1 MALPLTRGGTSVL
14 SVEEMYRA
22 ERLVVEQGVS
32 SLQLMENACH
42 AVVSQVIRRWSP
54 RPILVICGPGN
65 NGGDGLGVAIFLRK
79 LRWPIQVALLGPKKQ
94 YKDDARTMVERW
106 GQSFVPFETDQ
117 LEKTTL
123 VVDALFGA
131 GLNRPVRGRAR
142 SMLEGAVERELEI
155 LSIDM
160 PSGIDG
166 NTGQVIGFAVAAS
179 VTVTFF
185 RPKVG
190 HMLLPG
196 RELSGELVVSDI
208 GIPKDVIATINPKQC
223 VNGPDL
229 WLKKWP
235 QLSSDTHKYQRGHA
249 LVLGGNANS
258 TGAGRLSAEAALR
271 VGAGLVS
278 VGAPQ
283 DALAVYGAQLTA
295 VMICVLEDATD
306 LQRLL
311 HDKQFNAVLVG
322 PGTGVNDQ
330 TKENVLMLLSKKKA
344 CVLDADALTCFSDS
358 PDILFKQIQG
368 NCVITPHDGE
378 YKRLFRFKGDRLVRA
393 RSAAKLSGSVVLLKG
408 GDCVVAAPD
417 GRAAFLTNAT
427 PNLATAGSGDVL
439 AGLVLGL
446 LAQACEPYIAAC
458 MASWIHGEIGRRI
471 GSGLVSED
479 LHHEIPE
486 ILGELRF
493 LRSLLGN

>member
-1 MALPLTRGGTSVL
+1 M
-14 SVEEMYRA
+14 
-22 ERLVVEQGVS
+22 
-32 SLQLMENACH
+32 
-42 AVVSQVIRRWSP
+42 
-54 RPILVICGPGN
+54 
-65 NGGDGLGVAIFLRK
+65 
-79 LRWPIQVALLGPKKQ
+79 
-94 YKDDARTMVERW
+94 
-106 GQSFVPFETDQ
+106 
-117 LEKTTL
+117 
-123 VVDALFGA
+123 
-131 GLNRPVRGRAR
+131 
-142 SMLEGAVERELEI
+142 
-155 LSIDM
+155 
-160 PSGIDG
+160 
-166 NTGQVIGFAVAAS
+166 
-179 VTVTFF
+179 
-185 RPKVG
+185 
-190 HMLLPG
+190 
-196 RELSGELVVSDI
+196 
-208 GIPKDVIATINPKQC
+208 
-223 VNGPDL
+223 
-229 WLKKWP
+229 
-235 QLSSDTHKYQRGHA
+235 
-249 LVLGGNANS
+249 
-258 TGAGRLSAEAALR
+258 
-271 VGAGLVS
+271 S
-278 VGAPQ
+278 VGASQ

-358 PDILFKQIQG
+358 PEILFKQIQA

-408 GDCVVAAPD
+408 GDCVVAVPD

-427 PNLATAGSGDVL
+427 PDLATAGSGDVL